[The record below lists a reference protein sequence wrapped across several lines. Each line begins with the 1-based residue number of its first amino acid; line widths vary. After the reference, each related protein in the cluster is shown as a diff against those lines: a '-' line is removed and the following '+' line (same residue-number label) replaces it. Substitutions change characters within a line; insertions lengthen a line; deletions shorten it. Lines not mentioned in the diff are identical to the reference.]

1 MQAIKQS
8 TDATQAPRALL
19 HPLDLLFD
27 RAATLA
33 QRSRDGSLPFIEAVD
48 MAYSA
53 AEFAGLVDS
62 YGDDE
67 VQKVLAEAFADG
79 RA

>member
-1 MQAIKQS
+1 METITQS
-8 TDATQAPRALL
+8 TGDAQAFRATI

-33 QRSRDGSLPFIEAVD
+33 QRARAGGLPFIEAVD